1 MDSLLVKMDWIHE
14 YELRYTNNMSTGINA
29 NKIISPKERIDQDDM
44 DNFMSN
50 YSQKGSRNGI
60 MWAPFEIANSID
72 ISQGT
77 QDIETYKKGT
87 KSESK
92 ATIEDIEL
100 LKYQLFSTLEKT
112 KEDYQKG
119 LFKKY
124 TEYTVSTKSILTSIN
139 EALAFNSFHEGIH
152 FGYILAMKKI
162 L

>member
-1 MDSLLVKMDWIHE
+1 MDFTFDIALKTRILFYKTLENLTLDQLNTKPKGFNNTIFWNIKHVVITQQLSIYRLSELPVLVTE
-14 YELRYTNNMSTGINA
+14 TE
-29 NKIISPKERIDQDDM
+29 
-44 DNFMSN
+44 
-50 YSQKGSRNGI
+50 
-60 MWAPFEIANSID
+60 
-72 ISQGT
+72 
-77 QDIETYKKGT
+77 IETYKKGT

-139 EALAFNSFHEGIH
+139 EALAFNNSHEGIH

>member
-1 MDSLLVKMDWIHE
+1 MDFTFDIALKTRILFYKTLENLTLDQLNTKPKGFNNTIFWNIKHVVITQQLLI
-14 YELRYTNNMSTGINA
+14 YRLSELPVLVTET
-29 NKIISPKERIDQDDM
+29 E
-44 DNFMSN
+44 
-50 YSQKGSRNGI
+50 
-60 MWAPFEIANSID
+60 
-72 ISQGT
+72 
-77 QDIETYKKGT
+77 IETYKKGT

-124 TEYTVSTKSILTSIN
+124 TEYTVSTKSNLTSNN
-139 EALAFNSFHEGIH
+139 EALAFNNSHEGIH

>member
-1 MDSLLVKMDWIHE
+1 MDFTFDIALKTRILFYKTLENLTLDQLNTKPKGFNNTIFWNIKHVVITQQLLI
-14 YELRYTNNMSTGINA
+14 YRLSELPVLVTET
-29 NKIISPKERIDQDDM
+29 
-44 DNFMSN
+44 
-50 YSQKGSRNGI
+50 
-60 MWAPFEIANSID
+60 EI
-72 ISQGT
+72 G
-77 QDIETYKKGT
+77 TYKKGT

-124 TEYTVSTKSILTSIN
+124 TEYTVSTKSILTSID
-139 EALAFNSFHEGIH
+139 EALAFNNSHEGIH

>member
-1 MDSLLVKMDWIHE
+1 MDFTFDIALKTRILFYKTLENLTLDQLNTKPKGFNNTIFWNIKHVVITQQLLI
-14 YELRYTNNMSTGINA
+14 YRLSELPVLVTET
-29 NKIISPKERIDQDDM
+29 E
-44 DNFMSN
+44 
-50 YSQKGSRNGI
+50 
-60 MWAPFEIANSID
+60 
-72 ISQGT
+72 
-77 QDIETYKKGT
+77 IETYKKGT

-139 EALAFNSFHEGIH
+139 EALAFNNSH
-152 FGYILAMKKI
+152 
-162 L
+162 

>member
-1 MDSLLVKMDWIHE
+1 MDFTFDIALKTRILFYKTLENLTLYQLNTKPKGFNNTIFWNIKHVVITQQLLI
-14 YELRYTNNMSTGINA
+14 YRLSELPVLVTET
-29 NKIISPKERIDQDDM
+29 E
-44 DNFMSN
+44 
-50 YSQKGSRNGI
+50 
-60 MWAPFEIANSID
+60 
-72 ISQGT
+72 
-77 QDIETYKKGT
+77 IETYKKGT

-139 EALAFNSFHEGIH
+139 EALAFNNSHEGIH

>member
-1 MDSLLVKMDWIHE
+1 MDFTFDIALKTRILFYKTLENLTLDQLNTKPKGFNNTIFWNIKHVVITQQLLI
-14 YELRYTNNMSTGINA
+14 YRLSELPVLVTET
-29 NKIISPKERIDQDDM
+29 
-44 DNFMSN
+44 
-50 YSQKGSRNGI
+50 
-60 MWAPFEIANSID
+60 EI
-72 ISQGT
+72 G
-77 QDIETYKKGT
+77 TYKKGT

-124 TEYTVSTKSILTSIN
+124 TAYTVSTKSILTSID
-139 EALAFNSFHEGIH
+139 EALAFNNSHEGIH

>member
-1 MDSLLVKMDWIHE
+1 MDFTFDIALKTRILFYKTLENLTLDQLNTKPKGFNNTIFWNIKHVVITQQLLI
-14 YELRYTNNMSTGINA
+14 YRLSELPVLVTET
-29 NKIISPKERIDQDDM
+29 E
-44 DNFMSN
+44 
-50 YSQKGSRNGI
+50 
-60 MWAPFEIANSID
+60 
-72 ISQGT
+72 
-77 QDIETYKKGT
+77 IETYKKGT

-92 ATIEDIEL
+92 ATTEDIEL

-124 TEYTVSTKSILTSIN
+124 TEYTVSTKSILTSID
-139 EALAFNSFHEGIH
+139 EALAFNNSHEGIH

>member
-1 MDSLLVKMDWIHE
+1 MDFTFDIALKTRILFYKTLENLTLDQLNTKPKGFNNTIFWNIKHVVITQQLLI
-14 YELRYTNNMSTGINA
+14 YRLSELPVLVTET
-29 NKIISPKERIDQDDM
+29 E
-44 DNFMSN
+44 
-50 YSQKGSRNGI
+50 
-60 MWAPFEIANSID
+60 
-72 ISQGT
+72 
-77 QDIETYKKGT
+77 IETYKKGT

-124 TEYTVSTKSILTSIN
+124 TEYTVSTKSILTSID
-139 EALAFNSFHEGIH
+139 EALAFNNSHEGIH

>member
-1 MDSLLVKMDWIHE
+1 MDFTFDIALKTRILFYKTLENLTLDQLNTKPKGFNNTIFWNIKHVVITQQLLI
-14 YELRYTNNMSTGINA
+14 YRLSELPVLVTET
-29 NKIISPKERIDQDDM
+29 
-44 DNFMSN
+44 
-50 YSQKGSRNGI
+50 
-60 MWAPFEIANSID
+60 EI
-72 ISQGT
+72 G
-77 QDIETYKKGT
+77 TYKKGT

-100 LKYQLFSTLEKT
+100 LKSQLFSTLEKT

-139 EALAFNSFHEGIH
+139 EALAFNNSHEGIH

>member
-1 MDSLLVKMDWIHE
+1 MDF
-14 YELRYTNNMSTGINA
+14 T
-29 NKIISPKERIDQDDM
+29 
-44 DNFMSN
+44 F
-50 YSQKGSRNGI
+50 
-60 MWAPFEIANSID
+60 D
-72 ISQGT
+72 ISLKTRILFYKTLENLTLDQLNTKPKGFNNTIFWNIKHVVIT
-77 QDIETYKKGT
+77 QQLLIYRLSELPVLVTETEIETYKKGT

-139 EALAFNSFHEGIH
+139 EALAFNNSHEGIH

>member
-1 MDSLLVKMDWIHE
+1 MDFTFDIALKTRILFYKTLENLTLDQLNTKPKGFNNTIFWNIKHVVITQQLLI
-14 YELRYTNNMSTGINA
+14 YRLSELPVLVTET
-29 NKIISPKERIDQDDM
+29 
-44 DNFMSN
+44 
-50 YSQKGSRNGI
+50 
-60 MWAPFEIANSID
+60 EI
-72 ISQGT
+72 G
-77 QDIETYKKGT
+77 TYKKGT

-92 ATIEDIEL
+92 ATTEDIEL

-139 EALAFNSFHEGIH
+139 EALAFNNSHEGIH

>member
-1 MDSLLVKMDWIHE
+1 MDFTFDIALKTRILFYKTLENLTLDQLNTKPKGFNNTIFWNIKHVVITQQLLI
-14 YELRYTNNMSTGINA
+14 YRLSELPVLVTET
-29 NKIISPKERIDQDDM
+29 
-44 DNFMSN
+44 
-50 YSQKGSRNGI
+50 
-60 MWAPFEIANSID
+60 EI
-72 ISQGT
+72 G
-77 QDIETYKKGT
+77 TYKKGT

-139 EALAFNSFHEGIH
+139 EALAFNNSHEGIH

>member
-1 MDSLLVKMDWIHE
+1 MDFTFDIALKTRILFYKTLENLTLDQLNTKPKGFNNTIFWNIKHVVITQQLLI
-14 YELRYTNNMSTGINA
+14 YRLSELPVLVTET
-29 NKIISPKERIDQDDM
+29 E
-44 DNFMSN
+44 
-50 YSQKGSRNGI
+50 
-60 MWAPFEIANSID
+60 
-72 ISQGT
+72 
-77 QDIETYKKGT
+77 IETYKKGT

-139 EALAFNSFHEGIH
+139 EALAFNNSHEGIH

-162 L
+162 R

>member
-1 MDSLLVKMDWIHE
+1 MDFTFDIALKTRILFYKTLENLTLDQLNTKPKGFNNTIFWNIKHVVITQQLLI
-14 YELRYTNNMSTGINA
+14 YRLSELPVLVTET
-29 NKIISPKERIDQDDM
+29 
-44 DNFMSN
+44 
-50 YSQKGSRNGI
+50 
-60 MWAPFEIANSID
+60 EI
-72 ISQGT
+72 G
-77 QDIETYKKGT
+77 TYKKGT

-92 ATIEDIEL
+92 ATTEDIEL

-124 TEYTVSTKSILTSIN
+124 TEYTVSTKSILTSID
-139 EALAFNSFHEGIH
+139 EALAFNNSHEGIH

>member
-1 MDSLLVKMDWIHE
+1 MDFTFDIALKTRILFYKTLENLTLDQLNTKPKGFNNTIFWNIKHVVITQQLLI
-14 YELRYTNNMSTGINA
+14 YRLSELPVLVTET
-29 NKIISPKERIDQDDM
+29 E
-44 DNFMSN
+44 
-50 YSQKGSRNGI
+50 
-60 MWAPFEIANSID
+60 
-72 ISQGT
+72 
-77 QDIETYKKGT
+77 IETYKKGT

-139 EALAFNSFHEGIH
+139 EALAFNNSHEGIH

>member
-1 MDSLLVKMDWIHE
+1 MDFTFDIALKTRILFYKTLENLTLDQLNTKPKGFNNTIFWNIKHVVITQQLLI
-14 YELRYTNNMSTGINA
+14 YRLSELPVLVTE
-29 NKIISPKERIDQDDM
+29 KE
-44 DNFMSN
+44 
-50 YSQKGSRNGI
+50 
-60 MWAPFEIANSID
+60 
-72 ISQGT
+72 
-77 QDIETYKKGT
+77 IETYKKGT

-139 EALAFNSFHEGIH
+139 EALAFNNSHEGIH

>member
-1 MDSLLVKMDWIHE
+1 MDFTFDIALKTRILFYKTLENLTLDQLNTKPKGFNNTIFWNIKHVVITQQLIIYRLSELPVLVTE
-14 YELRYTNNMSTGINA
+14 TE
-29 NKIISPKERIDQDDM
+29 
-44 DNFMSN
+44 
-50 YSQKGSRNGI
+50 
-60 MWAPFEIANSID
+60 
-72 ISQGT
+72 
-77 QDIETYKKGT
+77 IETYKKGT

-139 EALAFNSFHEGIH
+139 EALAFNNSHEGIH

>member
-1 MDSLLVKMDWIHE
+1 MDFTFDIALKTRILFYKTLENLTLDQLNTKPKGFNNTIFWNIKHVVITQQLLI
-14 YELRYTNNMSTGINA
+14 YRLSELPVLVTET
-29 NKIISPKERIDQDDM
+29 E
-44 DNFMSN
+44 
-50 YSQKGSRNGI
+50 
-60 MWAPFEIANSID
+60 
-72 ISQGT
+72 
-77 QDIETYKKGT
+77 IETYKKGT

-139 EALAFNSFHEGIH
+139 EALAFNNSHE
-152 FGYILAMKKI
+152 
-162 L
+162 

>member
-1 MDSLLVKMDWIHE
+1 MDFTFDIALKTRILFYKTLENLTLDQLNTKPKGFNNTIFWNIKHVVITQQLLI
-14 YELRYTNNMSTGINA
+14 YRLSELPVLVTET
-29 NKIISPKERIDQDDM
+29 E
-44 DNFMSN
+44 
-50 YSQKGSRNGI
+50 
-60 MWAPFEIANSID
+60 
-72 ISQGT
+72 
-77 QDIETYKKGT
+77 IETYKKGT